1 MITADTVAITT
12 TTVAV
17 GIEIKHVWRCGIL
30 SHRQIFSLFRRVTS
44 GISGG
49 CVLRRMNPL
58 ALCLFAGLTCGAV
71 TPCGAAPDSAEPTK
85 ADCEAAVEQTRSMAT
100 ALPADDLSRYFA
112 ERDLH
117 QAMVEAGN
125 GEFDECLEA
134 AARATEEIKERRHTL
149 QPGEKLKVLQSNE

>member
-1 MITADTVAITT
+1 MDA
-12 TTVAV
+12 
-17 GIEIKHVWRCGIL
+17 
-30 SHRQIFSLFRRVTS
+30 
-44 GISGG
+44 
-49 CVLRRMNPL
+49 VLRRINPL
-58 ALCLFAGLTCGAV
+58 TVRLLVGLACGAV
-71 TPCGAAPDSAEPTK
+71 TPCSANPISAEPTK
-85 ADCEAAVEQTRSMAT
+85 EGCESAVEQTRSLAA

-134 AARATEEIKERRHTL
+134 AVRATDEIKERRHTL

>member
-1 MITADTVAITT
+1 
-12 TTVAV
+12 
-17 GIEIKHVWRCGIL
+17 
-30 SHRQIFSLFRRVTS
+30 
-44 GISGG
+44 
-49 CVLRRMNPL
+49 MNTL
-58 ALCLFAGLTCGAV
+58 ALCLLVGLTCGAV
-71 TPCGAAPDSAEPTK
+71 TPCSADLDSAEPTRT
-85 ADCEAAVEQTRSMAT
+85 DCESAVEQARSLAA

-134 AARATEEIKERRHTL
+134 AVRATDEIKERRHTL

>member
-1 MITADTVAITT
+1 
-12 TTVAV
+12 
-17 GIEIKHVWRCGIL
+17 
-30 SHRQIFSLFRRVTS
+30 
-44 GISGG
+44 
-49 CVLRRMNPL
+49 MNRPV
-58 ALCLFAGLTCGAV
+58 LCLLVGLACGAV
-71 TPCGAAPDSAEPTK
+71 TPCSAAPDSAEP
-85 ADCEAAVEQTRSMAT
+85 ARSDCEAAVEQTRFLAA

-134 AARATEEIKERRHTL
+134 AARAADEIKERRHTL